1 MEASA
6 ADAVGLSPV
15 TFLPVGVIGQP
26 EQAVPPAAGV
36 SGTHRPN
43 REISPTSRV
52 TSRRPRTSVA
62 RRHRDERSGVIGIDM
77 AGGTT
82 LRVDTTVDDE
92 ALHRVLTAIQLMLR
106 FRRQAHFDRRGAM
119 SSA

>member
-1 MEASA
+1 
-6 ADAVGLSPV
+6 
-15 TFLPVGVIGQP
+15 
-26 EQAVPPAAGV
+26 
-36 SGTHRPN
+36 
-43 REISPTSRV
+43 
-52 TSRRPRTSVA
+52 
-62 RRHRDERSGVIGIDM
+62 M

-106 FRRQAHFDRRGAM
+106 SRRQAHFDRRGAM